1 VYARHTALSMVVEMP
16 FLNPKAHS
24 LM

>member
-1 VYARHTALSMVVEMP
+1 MVVEMP